1 MQCYQVATPSTSA
14 GRTESNNSFLVN
26 PATNKPLFLG
36 EIQTKVDDKKVIRET
51 PRERIESVSKLQRFS
66 SDSWKE
72 VKYSKALQAFLAAP
86 GFVELKINN
95 ELCHLN
101 RGKDFLAQTERVMA
115 GLTNALLEQKD
126 LLRSGLQKIIN
137 WANNSPTKVNPSNL
151 FNKFVSLFG
160 THRTIKIWNRSYR
173 CCAERERNALR

>member
-1 MQCYQVATPSTSA
+1 MFPDGHPVTSA
-14 GRTESNNSFLVN
+14 GRTESNNSFLIN
-26 PATNKPLFLG
+26 PETNKSLFLG
-36 EIQTKVDDKKVIRET
+36 EIQTKVDDKKIIRET

-72 VKYSKALQAFLAAP
+72 VKYSKTLQAFLAAP

-115 GLTNALLEQKD
+115 GLTNALLDQKD
-126 LLRSGLQKIIN
+126 LLRSGLQEIIN
-137 WANNSPTKVNPSNL
+137 WANNTDEVNPSNL
-151 FNKFVSLFG
+151 FNKFISLFDSDSQNYKNMEQILQVL
-160 THRTIKIWNRSYR
+160 RK
-173 CCAERERNALR
+173 ERNALK